1 MGKTKWKSIVKNVTK
16 EKTLKRLEIIKQRHS
31 KVKLIKHTKLEMQPY
46 FLPDGLEMTKDI
58 TQLIFKLRCR
68 ETKVKM
74 NLQGLYDSYQCEICM
89 KEDESQ
95 EHIYNCREI
104 LKRKENENVEDFE
117 KILHGSVKEQVEVAK
132 AFRDNMEIKEK
143 ILSQK

>member
-1 MGKTKWKSIVKNVTK
+1 
-16 EKTLKRLEIIKQRHS
+16 
-31 KVKLIKHTKLEMQPY
+31 
-46 FLPDGLEMTKDI
+46 
-58 TQLIFKLRCR
+58 
-68 ETKVKM
+68 M

-117 KILHGSVKEQVEVAK
+117 KIFLV
-132 AFRDNMEIKEK
+132 
-143 ILSQK
+143 